1 MRSRLGS
8 TSYIILEASLF
19 KKYHIGTMET
29 KPSIEHVI
37 RDFAASYNPAL
48 TAGYTGNILLTL
60 TGSEPCECS
69 LIFDASGCRTQKG
82 RVEPI
87 QCEIKAKSEVFRR
100 IVNRERSPVE
110 EFIMGNIYISNVNVI
125 QHIGKAFDKS
135 KLSR

>member
-1 MRSRLGS
+1 MS
-8 TSYIILEASLF
+8 TEN
-19 KKYHIGTMET
+19 T
-29 KPSIEHVI
+29 IEQVI
-37 RDFAASYNPAL
+37 RDFAASYNPELA
-48 TAGYTGNILLTL
+48 AFYEGNILLTL

-69 LIFDASGCRTQKG
+69 RIFDASGCKTQKG

-87 QCEIKAKSEVFRR
+87 QCEIRAKSEVFRR
-100 IVNRERSPVE
+100 IVNRERSPIE